1 MQKKSRNIT
10 KRISDYEVGTYM
22 NIKRAIKTAA
32 LSMTAIM
39 MFTVPAMAAWEN
51 YWFDVDVAEDSIK
64 EDYTRNLTKDYD
76 DTYGYIKISNSNVS
90 EMDDFRMSINGSEE
104 YNYNYT
110 GDIKVGT
117 FTGKIYPEYN
127 QPEKPIIEQQYRLR

>member
-1 MQKKSRNIT
+1 
-10 KRISDYEVGTYM
+10 M

-39 MFTVPAMAAWEN
+39 MFTVPTMAAWEN

-64 EDYTRNLTKDYD
+64 EDYTRNLTKDND

-104 YNYNYT
+104 YNYN
-110 GDIKVGT
+110 
-117 FTGKIYPEYN
+117 
-127 QPEKPIIEQQYRLR
+127 